1 MNTYIQIIEDLEMGR
16 NSAVQ
21 EALNLRQT
29 LLDKHAAAI
38 RQIEKLEAALKE
50 YAKEVATEGGQ
61 ALGSGNVMKIT
72 MVNTRFV
79 NDNAAALN
87 WMTNQQIDPSQY
99 LTISAERTAKFLP
112 PELISIKPSVRVS
125 FK

>member
-29 LLDKHAAAI
+29 LLDEHAAAI

-50 YAKEVATEGGQ
+50 YA
-61 ALGSGNVMKIT
+61 
-72 MVNTRFV
+72 
-79 NDNAAALN
+79 
-87 WMTNQQIDPSQY
+87 
-99 LTISAERTAKFLP
+99 
-112 PELISIKPSVRVS
+112 
-125 FK
+125 